1 MRVIIIGGG
10 WAGTAAAIAARKAG
24 AEVCLIGCW
33 DVAMQVESCVTT
45 VGSRLPKR

>member
-10 WAGTAAAIAARKAG
+10 WAGTAAAIAARKA
-24 AEVCLIGCW
+24 
-33 DVAMQVESCVTT
+33 QVESCVTT

>member
-24 AEVCLIGCW
+24 
-33 DVAMQVESCVTT
+33 VAGMWQC
-45 VGSRLPKR
+45 RWNHA

>member
-10 WAGTAAAIAARKAG
+10 WAGTAAAIAARK
-24 AEVCLIGCW
+24 GCW